1 VRPNYKTAVLIVY
14 VVGVFIQILDATAVN
29 VALPAI
35 GQDFG
40 VPANEVEWVVLG
52 YLLSLAIG
60 IPAAPWIADRIGSK
74 RAFIIAITGFVVASI
89 LCGLAPSLHWLVA
102 ARVVQGLPSG
112 LILPIGAAILYRAFP
127 QSERARAASAV
138 IGVSVVAPSIG
149 PILGGILVDNLSWHW
164 IFFINLPIGI
174 LAVTLAWVWLR
185 VEESEP
191 AGDFDSA
198 GFVLAALGL
207 AGALYALSSGPRAGW
222 TSIITVTSAV
232 VGVLALI
239 ALVRFELSKSSPLV
253 DLRLLAD
260 HHFRVI
266 NLYALSTY
274 AAFISLIY
282 VLPIYLQ
289 GHRGLSAT
297 AAGTTQA
304 PQAFAIFLVSNLVAR
319 RAFHRFGPRL
329 LLRIGAVAAAL
340 VSGAFAFVGDD
351 TSLWLLRAGTFGR
364 GLAMGFLFVSLQTV
378 AYATTSHADTGRA
391 VSIFTTQ
398 RQIAVATGTAV
409 AATALTASLNADLGL
424 TAFRIAFGIGALLFL
439 PAFLISFAVRESEVA
454 ATRAAPSNGALQPP
468 KTGSAAHPTEG

>member
-1 VRPNYKTAVLIVY
+1 MRPNYKTAVLIVY
-14 VVGVFIQILDATAVN
+14 VVGVFIQILDSTAVN

-89 LCGLAPSLHWLVA
+89 LCGLAPSLNWLVA

-138 IGVSVVAPSIG
+138 IGVAVVAPSIG

-185 VEESEP
+185 EEESEP

-222 TSIITVTSAV
+222 TSTITVTSAV

-319 RAFHRFGPRL
+319 KRVPPIRTTPAAANRCGGRSARVGCVRLRRGRHQPLAPPSRAPSAAAWRWGSSSSACRRWPTPPPRTPTPDGPCRSSRRNDRSRWRPVPRL
-329 LLRIGAVAAAL
+329 R
-340 VSGAFAFVGDD
+340 
-351 TSLWLLRAGTFGR
+351 R
-364 GLAMGFLFVSLQTV
+364 
-378 AYATTSHADTGRA
+378 
-391 VSIFTTQ
+391 
-398 RQIAVATGTAV
+398 
-409 AATALTASLNADLGL
+409 
-424 TAFRIAFGIGALLFL
+424 
-439 PAFLISFAVRESEVA
+439 
-454 ATRAAPSNGALQPP
+454 PP
-468 KTGSAAHPTEG
+468 